1 MTLTASSSSRAVTN
15 SLWLLPLIII
25 IVMPRW
31 PLSTSR
37 PTRLSS
43 EGRQRDVYIVW
54 AKFVR
59 ELQQRGFDIF
69 LDLKFHIS
77 PTLQRTLSLLQLT

>member
-1 MTLTASSSSRAVTN
+1 MTLTASSSSRAVRIL
-15 SLWLLPLIII
+15 LWLLPLIII

-31 PLSTSR
+31 PCRQDR

-43 EGRQRDVYIVW
+43 ESRQRDVY
-54 AKFVR
+54 AFGPQFVR

-69 LDLKFHIS
+69 LDLNFTIF

>member
-1 MTLTASSSSRAVTN
+1 MTLTASSSSRAVTIL
-15 SLWLLPLIII
+15 LWLLPLIII
-25 IVMPRW
+25 IVMTRC
-31 PLSTSR
+31 PLSQDR

-54 AKFVR
+54 PQFVR

-69 LDLKFHIS
+69 LDLKSTIFL
-77 PTLQRTLSLLQLT
+77 TLQRTLSLLQLT